1 MRIESLLQ
9 RLETAQAQLAKEALE
24 RPTGKDS
31 FDYGRAVGLY
41 AGLELAKTT
50 LIETVAERERKD
62 FDL

>member
-24 RPTGKDS
+24 RPTGKEG
-31 FDYGRAVGLY
+31 FDYGRAVGMY

-50 LIETVAERERKD
+50 LIETVSEHERKGY
-62 FDL
+62 DL

>member
-24 RPTGKDS
+24 RPTGKES

-41 AGLELAKTT
+41 AGLELAKNT
-50 LIETVAERERKD
+50 LIEMVSEHERKG